1 MAAATVVQAAQ
12 SMRSER
18 RPADN
23 EGMIGAVLCAPDLK
37 DGSVPP

>member
-1 MAAATVVQAAQ
+1 MLRLKTLYAAQ
-12 SMRSER
+12 LMRSER

-23 EGMIGAVLCAPDLK
+23 EGMIGAARCASGLK